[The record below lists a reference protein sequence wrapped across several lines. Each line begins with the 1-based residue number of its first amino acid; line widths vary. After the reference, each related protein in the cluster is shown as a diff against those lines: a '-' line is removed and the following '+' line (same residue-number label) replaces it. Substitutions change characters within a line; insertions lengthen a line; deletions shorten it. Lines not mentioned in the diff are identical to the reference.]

1 MKRTLARAVIDTIVF
16 LTAVLGVTLIGRI
29 GRNIMAIVRQI
40 TIITIIILL
49 AVDNHV
55 AIWALTNFSVGTF

>member
-16 LTAVLGVTLIGRI
+16 LTAVLGVALIGRI

-55 AIWALTNFSVGTF
+55 AI